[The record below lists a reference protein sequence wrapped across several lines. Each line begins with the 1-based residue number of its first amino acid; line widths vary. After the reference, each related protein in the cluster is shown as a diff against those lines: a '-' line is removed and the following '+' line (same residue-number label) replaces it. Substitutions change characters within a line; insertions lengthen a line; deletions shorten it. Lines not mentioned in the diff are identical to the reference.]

1 MLKLEFE
8 GYYQMRM
15 ATDPDP
21 TDDPRGV
28 SGYTFALPGEP
39 DFDQLIHLQPDEP
52 GVYQREY
59 GDAGGPVI
67 GVTVRRASVGDRPVN
82 TLVGAR
88 VALVGAKILE
98 NNGLLVRND
107 FFMIDPILVQVRQGK
122 RLLLERR
129 DILNPEA
136 PHSPVDEATAPM
148 ILRRQPKRF
157 VPNSLEV
164 AAATRLHR
172 PGTQEVDASNETLI
186 ANRRERRDSLHRL
199 LESLKAAKGAKKAA
213 RGRQPEDERELRI
226 EGLITRIRELEIVT
240 QWWNLSQQKQGHAP
254 IDRRAYMLGMQCAGW
269 DIDVNGP
276 AIVGPL
282 PDGYRCDTSVPWPL
296 RFWMGGWD
304 GDALCA
310 YIKGSWEIPLV

>member
-28 SGYTFALPGEP
+28 SGYTFALAGEP

-52 GVYQREY
+52 GAYQREY
-59 GDAGGPVI
+59 GEAGGPVI
-67 GVTVRRASVGDRPVN
+67 GVTIRRASVGDQPVN
-82 TLVGAR
+82 KLVGAQ

-107 FFMIDPILVQVRQGK
+107 FFMIDPIVVQVRQGK
-122 RLLLERR
+122 RLLIERR
-129 DILNPEA
+129 DILNPES
-136 PHSPVDEATAPM
+136 PDSPVDEATSPM

-157 VPNSLEV
+157 IPNSLEV
-164 AAATRLHR
+164 AAATQLYR
-172 PGTQEVDASNETLI
+172 PGTREVDVSNETLI
-186 ANRRERRDSLHRL
+186 ANRRSRKESLERL
-199 LESLKAAKGAKKAA
+199 LKSLKAERGGKKGRKPAT
-213 RGRQPEDERELRI
+213 ELQI

-240 QWWNLSQQKQGHAP
+240 QWWNLSQEKQGAGP

-276 AIVGPL
+276 ATVGPL
-282 PDGYRCDTSVPWPL
+282 PGGYRCDTSVPWHL

-310 YIKGSWEIPLV
+310 YIKGSWEIPLR

>member
-59 GDAGGPVI
+59 GEAGGPRV
-67 GVTVRRASVGDRPVN
+67 GVTVRRATVGNHPVDPI
-82 TLVGAR
+82 VGAQ

-107 FFMIDPILVQVRQGK
+107 FFMIDPIVVQIRQGE

-129 DILNPEA
+129 DILNREA
-136 PHSPVDEATAPM
+136 PGSSVDEATTPM

-157 VPNSLEV
+157 IPNSLEV
-164 AAATRLHR
+164 AAATRLYR

-186 ANRRERRDSLHRL
+186 ANRLRRKESLERLRDSL
-199 LESLKAAKGAKKAA
+199 KAGGGGKQGQ
-213 RGRQPEDERELRI
+213 QPQDERAIQL
-226 EGLITRIRELEIVT
+226 EGLNSRIRELEILT
-240 QWWNLSQQKQGHAP
+240 QWWNLSRKKQGHAP
-254 IDRRAYMLGMQCAGW
+254 IDRRAYMLGMQCDGW

-276 AIVGPL
+276 ATVGAL
-282 PDGYRCDTSVPWPL
+282 PGDYRCDTSVPWPL